1 MNILITGATG
11 FIGKAVCMTCEAEG
25 WATLPI
31 KDMRLPS
38 DASALAAFIALH
50 PPDACVHC
58 AGPASVRDSIIDPQR
73 DFANSVSATFALL
86 NVLRQATPRCRTLLL
101 SSAAVYGN
109 PQRLPI
115 GEDSDI
121 CPISPYGFHKHM
133 VEQLGAEFH
142 QLFNM
147 PITSARIFSAYG
159 VGLQR
164 QVVWDILQKARATPL
179 DQPIHLS
186 GSGNETRDFIH
197 VNDVAQALVAL
208 LKFAPMRAEAFNVAS
223 GISVSIHE
231 LAHKLAPQHQIQF
244 DGIIR
249 AGDPLYWQ
257 ADISR
262 LTALGFVCR
271 VGLDEGL
278 KRFFAA

>member
-1 MNILITGATG
+1 MNVLITGATG
-11 FIGKAVCMTCEAEG
+11 FIGKAVCVACEAEG
-25 WATLPI
+25 WTSLPI
-31 KDMRLPS
+31 KDMRLPAN
-38 DASALAAFIALH
+38 ASALAAFIALH
-50 PPDACVHC
+50 LPDACVHC

-86 NVLRQATPRCRTLLL
+86 NVLRQAAPRCRTLLL

-115 GEDSDI
+115 SEDSAL
-121 CPISPYGFHKHM
+121 CPISPYGFHKRM
-133 VEQLGAEFH
+133 VEQLGTEFH
-142 QLFNM
+142 QLFDM

-179 DQPIHLS
+179 DQPIYLS

-197 VNDVAQALVAL
+197 VDDVAQALVAL
-208 LKFAPMRAEAFNVAS
+208 LKFAPMRAEAFNVAN
-223 GISVSIHE
+223 GISVSIRE

-257 ADISR
+257 ADIAR
-262 LTALGFVCR
+262 LAALGFACR

-278 KRFFAA
+278 KGY

>member
-1 MNILITGATG
+1 MNVLITGAKG
-11 FIGKAVCMTCEAEG
+11 FIGKAVCMACEAEG

-31 KDMRLPS
+31 KDMRLPA

-86 NVLRQATPRCRTLLL
+86 NVLRQASPRCRTLLL

-115 GEDSDI
+115 GEDSAL
-121 CPISPYGFHKHM
+121 CPISPYGFHKRM
-133 VEQLGAEFH
+133 VEQLGTEFH
-142 QLFNM
+142 QLFGM

-164 QVVWDILQKARATPL
+164 QVVWDVLQKARTTPL
-179 DQPIHLS
+179 DQPIYLS

-197 VNDVAQALVAL
+197 VNDVAQALVTL
-208 LKFAPMRAEAFNVAS
+208 LKFAPMRAEAFNIAN
-223 GISVSIHE
+223 GISVSIRE

-249 AGDPLYWQ
+249 EGDPLYWQ

-262 LTALGFVCR
+262 LAALGFACR

-278 KRFFAA
+278 KGY

>member
-1 MNILITGATG
+1 MNVLITGATG
-11 FIGKAVCMTCEAEG
+11 CIGKAVCMACEAEG

-31 KDMRLPS
+31 KDMRLPA

-86 NVLRQATPRCRTLLL
+86 NVLRQAAPRCRTLLL

-115 GEDSDI
+115 SEDSDLY
-121 CPISPYGFHKHM
+121 PISPYGFHKRM
-133 VEQLGAEFH
+133 VEQLGTEFH
-142 QLFNM
+142 QLFGM

-164 QVVWDILQKARATPL
+164 QVVWDVLQKARTTPP
-179 DQPIHLS
+179 DQPIYLS

-197 VNDVAQALVAL
+197 VDDVAQALVAL
-208 LKFAPMRAEAFNVAS
+208 LKFAPMRAEAFNVAN
-223 GISVSIHE
+223 GISVSIRE

-249 AGDPLYWQ
+249 VGDPLYWQ

-262 LTALGFVCR
+262 LAALGFACR

-278 KRFFAA
+278 KGY